1 MAVKKNPNARLVC
14 NYTSTSVTYT
24 AQEKDPADPSK
35 WLATATR
42 EYAIT
47 DRLALPYEDG
57 DDVVSLVAYGLR
69 GLLAD
74 RTSQLRE
81 HGPAAVLEGMD
92 SYYAMLVEGQW
103 KAKRSSTGRSS
114 GPDMALVQVIA
125 DLKGVPLVAAMAAV
139 NAATAEQIA
148 LLKAKYAEQYAAAQ
162 AQLAEGT
169 DLGDLLA

>member
-14 NYTSTSVTYT
+14 NYTSTGVTYT
-24 AQEKDPADPSK
+24 AQERDPANPEK
-35 WLATATR
+35 WLDISTR

-57 DDVVSLVAYGLR
+57 DDRVSLAAYGLR

-92 SYYAMLVEGQW
+92 SYYTMLVEGQW
-103 KAKRSSTGRSS
+103 KATRKAAGRSAV
-114 GPDMALVQVIA
+114 DMALVQVIA

-139 NAATAEQIA
+139 NAATAEQVA

-162 AQLAEGT
+162 AQLTEGT
-169 DLGDLLA
+169 DLGDLL

>member
-14 NYTSTSVTYT
+14 NYTSTSVSYT
-24 AQEKDPADPSK
+24 AQERDPANPEK
-35 WLATATR
+35 WIDISTR
-42 EYAIT
+42 EYMIT

-57 DDVVSLVAYGLR
+57 DARVSLVAYGLR

-92 SYYAMLVEGQW
+92 SYYQMLVEGQW
-103 KAKRSSTGRSS
+103 KATRKAAGRSS

-139 NAATAEQIA
+139 NAATAEQVA

-162 AQLAEGT
+162 AQLTEGT

>member
-14 NYTSTSVTYT
+14 NYTSTGVSYT

-42 EYAIT
+42 EYPLT
-47 DRLALPYEDG
+47 GRLELPYDDG
-57 DDVVSLVAYGLR
+57 DDVVSLAAYGLR
-69 GLLAD
+69 ALLAD

-92 SYYAMLVEGQW
+92 DYYQMLVLGQW
-103 KAKRSSTGRSS
+103 KAKRASAKAS

-125 DLKGVPLVAAMAAV
+125 DLKGVPLVAAIAAV
-139 NAATAEQIA
+139 NAATAEQVA

-162 AQLAEGT
+162 AQLTEGT
-169 DLGDLLA
+169 DLGDLL